1 MNFGQIFECDI
12 ANGEGCR
19 TSLFVSGC
27 THHCRECFNPETWD
41 FSFGQE
47 YTQQTED
54 MIVDSLK
61 NEYIRGLTI
70 LGGEPME
77 PANQKVIRKL
87 IERINRETPRADVWI
102 YSGYTFEEL
111 TDKDNK
117 RCHTE
122 DTLPILNGID
132 ILVDGEFHIEEKNIM
147 LRFRGSSNQ
156 RIIDVKATMNEYNSG
171 SDKVVLSEYM
181 NKKA

>member
-41 FSFGQE
+41 FNFGQP
-47 YTQQTED
+47 YTSETEEL
-54 MIVDSLK
+54 IIESLK
-61 NEYIRGLTI
+61 PEYIKGLSI

-77 PANQKVIRKL
+77 PANQKEVRRLTERVKRE
-87 IERINRETPRADVWI
+87 IERADIWI
-102 YSGYTFEEL
+102 YSGYMLEEL
-111 TDKDNK
+111 LDPGNK

-122 DTLPILNGID
+122 DTIPILRNTD
-132 ILVDGEFHIEEKNIM
+132 VLVDGEFHAEEKNIM

-156 RIIDVKATMNEYNSG
+156 RIIDVPATLENYGNGVET
-171 SDKVVLSEYM
+171 VVLRY
-181 NKKA
+181 K